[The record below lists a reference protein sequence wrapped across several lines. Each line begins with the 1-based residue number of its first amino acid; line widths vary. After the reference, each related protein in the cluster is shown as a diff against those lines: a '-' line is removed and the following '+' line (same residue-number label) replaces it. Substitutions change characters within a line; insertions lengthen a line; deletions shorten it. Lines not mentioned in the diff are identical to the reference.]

1 MPNLYIYPKE
11 GEPFEFLLT
20 TRKISI
26 GRSSKNDIPLL
37 DPFCSGLHAFFYPRE
52 DGCALQDNS
61 SKNGTFVNGKQIQ
74 AEAALNKGDEI
85 LVGTTRIAFD
95 KEISSNVEIT
105 DAPSPTANINTI
117 MNVDDVLKKH
127 DISTTIGE
135 TFRPTDIEKIKLGHR
150 SAEIFNEVSK
160 ALILHLPVDELL
172 EHIMDLINKNI
183 PMDRGILMRKEG
195 NPLQFISKVV
205 RINNRRLKN
214 QKIQVSQSIINIAID
229 KHSSLLIS
237 EVQED
242 SRLKKQ
248 DSILKMDI
256 KSAMCVPLYN
266 NKEIIGLIYA
276 DRISLKKRFRDEDLE
291 LLTLLANLAAIK
303 IENAEAEEI
312 RKKDEIK
319 REQLELARD
328 FQRNFLPK
336 KNPKC
341 ERFEIHG
348 KNVPCYEVGGDYYDF
363 IDIDEDRIAVTIADV
378 SGKGSPAAMHMTALR
393 QSLHA
398 KVGPKYDEK
407 EMAEKLNDLVYG
419 TTELNTYITF
429 FYGELNKK
437 TGEIPYINAGH
448 FPPIVM
454 DKKGHITRLE
464 SCGFCLGMFPV
475 VNYEVR
481 KLRLEIGDTA
491 LLFTDGIT
499 ECRNKADEEYT
510 EERLIG
516 VLRKNRKLSSEK
528 LCDKI
533 FDEVNTYAEETEQMD
548 DMTLVIVKRVS

>member
-1 MPNLYIYPKE
+1 M
-11 GEPFEFLLT
+11 
-20 TRKISI
+20 
-26 GRSSKNDIPLL
+26 
-37 DPFCSGLHAFFYPRE
+37 
-52 DGCALQDNS
+52 
-61 SKNGTFVNGKQIQ
+61 NGKRIQ

-248 DSILKMDI
+248 DSILKMNI

-303 IENAEAEEI
+303 IEIAEAEEI
-312 RKKDEIK
+312 KKAE
-319 REQLELARD
+319 EQRSKQNELAKEV
-328 FQRNFLPK
+328 QRNFLPK
-336 KNPKC
+336 KKPEC
-341 ERFEIHG
+341 EKFEITG
-348 KNVPCYEVGGDYYDF
+348 KNVPCDQVGGDYYDF
-363 IDIDEDRIAVTIADV
+363 IEIGENRIAVTIADV
-378 SGKGSPAAMHMTALR
+378 SGKGVSAAFHMAGLR

-398 KVGPKYDEK
+398 KVSPSYNIN
-407 EMAEKLNDLVYG
+407 EMAEKLNALVND
-419 TTELNTYITF
+419 TTASNTYITF
-429 FYGELNKK
+429 FYGELNKQ
-437 TGEIPYINAGH
+437 TGEFSYINAGH
-448 FPPIVM
+448 IPPIIM
-454 DKKGHITRLE
+454 NKKDHITRLDT
-464 SCGFCLGMFPV
+464 CGFCLGMFPTV
-475 VNYEVR
+475 DYEVR
-481 KLRLEIGDTA
+481 ASRLEIGDTA

-499 ECRNKADEEYT
+499 ECRNKANEEYT
-510 EERLIG
+510 EERLIK
-516 VLRKNRKLSSEK
+516 VLKKNRKLSSEN
-528 LCDKI
+528 LLDKI
-533 FDEVNTYAEETEQMD
+533 FDEVNTYTKETQQMD